1 MQLGECVDTVED
13 PSPQDVSQ
21 VEQRYKAAVKEA
33 RRKGVNV
40 SAKEQHIFD
49 QLHKMLVQYI
59 SRLAQIMHEELFTC
73 TKLCPSMLCY
83 LVVHVHAKRD
93 QIFTEQLL
101 YVQCIISN
109 YTICI
114 CSMDIKLHKLC
125 IGCGLG

>member
-59 SRLAQIMHEELFTC
+59 SRLAQIMHE
-73 TKLCPSMLCY
+73 
-83 LVVHVHAKRD
+83 
-93 QIFTEQLL
+93 
-101 YVQCIISN
+101 
-109 YTICI
+109 
-114 CSMDIKLHKLC
+114 
-125 IGCGLG
+125 